1 MQKLKVDKLKDIKG
15 GAASGAL
22 LNGIGSIIGKTGDF
36 IIDVAML
43 PFAYIEAAK
52 GHDKAKFKI
61 GNSSFEFDDTTSVKL
76 SANNNIS
83 DNVIKLET
91 MKSFDNSVIN
101 QNNNL
106 EILQPV
112 NTTLDANIAKDVVFN
127 KFFG

>member
-1 MQKLKVDKLKDIKG
+1 MQKLKVDELKDIKG

-76 SANNNIS
+76 NANSNIS
-83 DNVIKLET
+83 DNIVKLES
-91 MKSFDNSVIN
+91 MRSFDNNLIN
-101 QNNNL
+101 QNNSL
-106 EILQPV
+106 EMSQPI
-112 NTTLDANIAKDVVFN
+112 NTAFDANIGKDIVFN
-127 KFFG
+127 KYFG